1 MLVSLFLSSSAQTC
15 TKYTFASN
23 KLFKACND
31 LPFLNAFLHWTY
43 DPSSGDFQ
51 IAYRHTQITPSSWVS
66 WAINPSG
73 VGMIGAQALVAFQ
86 KSDGAMRVYTS
97 PVIAYT
103 TTLQEGDLS
112 FPVSDLSATFSNNEI
127 IIFATLKL
135 QNASTL
141 NQVWQDGPLVG
152 DKPGRHDTS
161 GDNIQSAGSLNLL
174 SGEPGTTGGGGNSKT
189 KKRNVSKGFI
199 SYINFLRFT
208 YDDPQLSFF
217 FIRQM
222 FFIIVKTLIFL
233 AFGISCH
240 YMLVYMESFLLLFY
254 SF

>member
-1 MLVSLFLSSSAQTC
+1 MMGTITIIRHALFSCMLVSLFLSSSAQTC

-43 DPSSGDFQ
+43 DPFSGDLQ
-51 IAYRHTQITPSSWVS
+51 IAYRHTQITPSSWAS

-97 PVIAYT
+97 PVTAYT

-152 DKPGRHDTS
+152 DNPGRHDTS

-174 SGEPGTTGGGGNSKT
+174 SGEAGTTGGGGNSKT

-208 YDDPQLSFF
+208 YYDPQLSFF
-217 FIRQM
+217 FI
-222 FFIIVKTLIFL
+222 
-233 AFGISCH
+233 
-240 YMLVYMESFLLLFY
+240 
-254 SF
+254 